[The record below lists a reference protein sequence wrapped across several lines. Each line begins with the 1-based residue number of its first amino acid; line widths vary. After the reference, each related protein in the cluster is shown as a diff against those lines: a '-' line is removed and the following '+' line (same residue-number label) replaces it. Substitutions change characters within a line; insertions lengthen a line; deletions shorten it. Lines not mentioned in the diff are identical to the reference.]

1 MLEIYAYDIRN
12 LLNKNEYET
21 RLANASSCRKEKINK
36 CTLQQKALENLA
48 AAAVIDE
55 AVKQFGLRE
64 KQINYGFG
72 EVGKPYIKSVCKDA
86 DSFANNIKN
95 IHFNISHSGDYAVC
109 VVSDREVGIDIQK
122 IEKPNLQ
129 VAKRFFAKKEYEY
142 ILNQPDEKSKTEAF
156 YRIWTLKESFVKA
169 VGVGINLPFDS
180 FEFDMSEEKVCLK
193 QITGGKEVFDEISY
207 SFKEVSLSQT
217 HIIGKR
223 EDELYKMAV
232 CVVR

>member
-1 MLEIYAYDIRN
+1 MLEIYTYDIRN
-12 LLNKNEYET
+12 LLINSEYET
-21 RLANASSCRKEKINK
+21 RLAAASSYRREKIESSK
-36 CTLQQKALENLA
+36 VPAKAMEHLA

-72 EVGKPYIKSVCKDA
+72 EVGKPYIKNCD
-86 DSFANNIKN
+86 D

-109 VVSDREVGIDIQK
+109 AISDCEVGIDIQK

-129 VAKRFFAKKEYEY
+129 VAKRFFAKNEYEY
-142 ILNQPDEKSKTEAF
+142 IANQPDEKSKSDAF

-169 VGVGINLPFDS
+169 IGVGTNMPFDS
-180 FEFDMSEEKVCLK
+180 FEFDVSGEMICLK
-193 QITGGKEVFDEISY
+193 QITGGKEIFDEISY

>member
-12 LLNKNEYET
+12 LLIKNEYEI
-21 RLANASSCRKEKINK
+21 RLANASSCRREKINK
-36 CTLQQKALENLA
+36 CTLPQKALENLA

-55 AVKQFGLRE
+55 AVKQFDLRE

-72 EVGKPYIKSVCKDA
+72 KVGKPYIKNCD
-86 DSFANNIKN
+86 D

-109 VVSDREVGIDIQK
+109 AISDCEVGIDIQK

-129 VAKRFFAKKEYEY
+129 VAKRFFAKNEYEY
-142 ILNQPDEKSKTEAF
+142 IANQPDEKSKSDAF

-169 VGVGINLPFDS
+169 IGVGTNLSFDS
-180 FEFDMSEEKVCLK
+180 FGFDITGEKIRLK
-193 QITGGKEVFDEISY
+193 QFKSGKEDFGENNY
-207 SFKEVSLSQT
+207 LFKEVSLSQT

>member
-72 EVGKPYIKSVCKDA
+72 EVGKPYIKNTD
-86 DSFANNIKN
+86 

-109 VVSDREVGIDIQK
+109 AISDCEVGIDIQK

-169 VGVGINLPFDS
+169 VGVGTNLPFDS

>member
-21 RLANASSCRKEKINK
+21 RLANASSYRKEKINK

-72 EVGKPYIKSVCKDA
+72 EVGKPYIKNTD
-86 DSFANNIKN
+86 

-129 VAKRFFAKKEYEY
+129 VAERFFAKNEYEY
-142 ILNQPDEKSKTEAF
+142 IANQPDEISKSDAF

-169 VGVGINLPFDS
+169 IGVGTNLSFDS
-180 FEFDMSEEKVCLK
+180 FGFDITGKKIRLK
-193 QITGGKEVFDEISY
+193 QFKSGKEDFGENNY
-207 SFKEVSLSQT
+207 LFKEVSLSQT

-232 CVVR
+232 CVVKQNLPCDRL